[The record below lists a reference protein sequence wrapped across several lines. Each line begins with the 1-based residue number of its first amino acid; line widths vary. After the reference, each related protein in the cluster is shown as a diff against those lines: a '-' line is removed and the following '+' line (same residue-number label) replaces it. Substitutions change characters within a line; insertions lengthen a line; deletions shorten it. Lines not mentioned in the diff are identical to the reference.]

1 MAQRTLD
8 AVYGVMQSMD
18 KALYISQAGVL
29 FFAISE
35 RYLMSW
41 WDRER
46 KGAPLGAIGVW
57 QSTLIM
63 LIHSGL

>member
-1 MAQRTLD
+1 MAMRTLD
-8 AVYGVMQSMD
+8 AVYGVMQSLD
-18 KALYISQAGVL
+18 KPLYTSHAGVL

-35 RYLMSW
+35 RYLMRW
-41 WDRER
+41 WDQER

-57 QSTLIM
+57 HSTLIM